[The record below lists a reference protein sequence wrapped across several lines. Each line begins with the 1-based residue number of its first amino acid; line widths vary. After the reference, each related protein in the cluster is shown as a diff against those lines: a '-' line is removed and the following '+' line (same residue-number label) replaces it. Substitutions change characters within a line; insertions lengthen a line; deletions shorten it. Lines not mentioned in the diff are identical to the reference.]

1 MRPGAFA
8 GIDTVATI
16 HPVSSMLIASMRPG
30 ANRRDHYPKIQR
42 VCHLL
47 TSFNEARAR
56 IAGITGRSPEDL
68 PSAWNRFNEARRES
82 PGSRRNGLRTAAAC
96 FLTLQ

>member
-30 ANRRDHYPKIQR
+30 ANRRELAASAVREMRTDRAAGQ
-42 VCHLL
+42 
-47 TSFNEARAR
+47 AR
-56 IAGITGRSPEDL
+56 GRRLVDFPG
-68 PSAWNRFNEARRES
+68 PARR
-82 PGSRRNGLRTAAAC
+82 GLRNGHLSGRRGDDDGRE
-96 FLTLQ
+96 